1 MWTIYLFL
9 AWRSIESESEV
20 TAMGLFTVSKSTMLT
35 AYSTILGYLIILVQ
49 FNQTAN
55 DSVESMIPISEG
67 VIQGVPINMG
77 I

>member
-1 MWTIYLFL
+1 
-9 AWRSIESESEV
+9 
-20 TAMGLFTVSKSTMLT
+20 MGLFTVSKSTMLT

-77 I
+77 IQWRFRYRLCYELAL

>member
-1 MWTIYLFL
+1 
-9 AWRSIESESEV
+9 
-20 TAMGLFTVSKSTMLT
+20 MGLFTVSKSTMLT

-77 I
+77 IQ